1 MWGMIA
7 KPFGDLGFLKQKA
20 VEGSASMV
28 FMSLA
33 FLTLLLAVNVSLSGL
48 QKDLT
53 TAGLEGKEASSL
65 ESIANGALQEVLAT
79 RFYPASNRLN
89 WQFNSP
95 NDLAS
100 TDSSLKPFFKN
111 SSFILTEGATPQ
123 VFARYQYVIVGGH
136 PARELTNVG
145 NYLSIS
151 DDDSYNK
158 LADPESTHIQRPL
171 YVLLRTFGCINKQ
184 SLNLVPNAITVMD
197 GKPTCSSVTELKE
210 YDLLTKVRLIPADT
224 NPIPT
229 PTPNADKYVVE
240 YSKRVNFTNPVELDE
255 DVLLPTSSTSSI
267 SSAGTTPAVSSQIKF
282 SDFWPTSLST
292 SSTSMANLERIL
304 LETSSVKQ
312 TLIDVTTSPTV
323 SNIPVSADTPTQL
336 HLYFRGSMDSR
347 SFYKYNYAGAVNT
360 DGIITDPAK
369 LNIQLTPYGSYG
381 SSSSLL
387 DGATFDFNYPAA
399 DHLTITLN
407 NRFTCD
413 KIYTLS
419 FPAAATSADLRE
431 KLRDSYGASATG
443 TAPTSITFNTEPCS
457 SGTRGDHKNPNFQYD

>member
-53 TAGLEGKEASSL
+53 TAGLERKETSTL
-65 ESIANGALQEVLAT
+65 EAIANGALQEVLAT

-95 NDLAS
+95 TS
-100 TDSSLKPFFKN
+100 VVSISSANKLKPFFKN
-111 SSFILTEGATPQ
+111 SSFVMQGSQ
-123 VFARYQYVIVGGH
+123 VLARYQYVIVGGH

-323 SNIPVSADTPTQL
+323 YNIPVSADTPTQL

-347 SFYKYNYAGAVNT
+347 SFYKYNYTDAVNT
-360 DGIITDPAK
+360 DDSIKDSGK
-369 LNIQLTPYGSYG
+369 LNIKLKEGYVD
-381 SSSSLL
+381 SLL
-387 DGATFDFNYPAA
+387 TNANLDFNYPAA

>member
-7 KPFGDLGFLKQKA
+7 KPVGALGFLKQKA

-136 PARELTNVG
+136 PARDPLDISK
-145 NYLSIS
+145 YLEIS

-158 LADPESTHIQRPL
+158 LADPESTNIQRPL
-171 YVLLRTFGCINKQ
+171 YVLLRTFGCMNKQ

-197 GKPTCSSVTELKE
+197 GKPTCSSVTELKQ

-240 YSKRVNFTNPVELDE
+240 YSKRVNFTNPIELDE
-255 DVLLPTSSTSSI
+255 DVLRPTAI
-267 SSAGTTPAVSSQIKF
+267 TPAVSSQINF
-282 SDFWPTSLST
+282 SDFWPASLST
-292 SSTSMANLERIL
+292 SSTSTSMANLERVL

-369 LNIQLTPYGSYG
+369 LNIQLTPYGS
-381 SSSSLL
+381 SSSLL
-387 DGATFDFNYPAA
+387 GGATFDFNYPAA

-413 KIYTLS
+413 KSYTLS

-443 TAPTSITFNTEPCS
+443 TASTSITFNTEPCS
-457 SGTRGDHKNPNFQYD
+457 FGPGGVHKNPNFQYD